1 MQPIISVS
9 THSNHCSS
17 RPRLRSRT
25 RKAEEIQNAPT
36 VIPLS
41 MGISTLLNGS
51 LGFAMLLA
59 LLFCMPSDI
68 KSILNS
74 ETYYP
79 FMGVYTYAVGSTSGA
94 TAMVRSFISCPGAS
108 WSLNVLVTFQILR

>member
-1 MQPIISVS
+1 MRLS
-9 THSNHCSS
+9 
-17 RPRLRSRT
+17 PRT
-25 RKAEEIQNAPT
+25 CEAEEIKNAPT

-51 LGFAMLLA
+51 LGFAMLIA

-68 KSILNS
+68 PSILNS

-79 FMGVYTYAVGSTSGA
+79 FMSVYTYAVGSQSGA
-94 TAMVRSFISCPGAS
+94 TAMVSLSNLVSCTTLLLRFLIVQSTAYLSHFRKTSRSY
-108 WSLNVLVTFQILR
+108 VT